1 MFRNVAIGLNRLWTP
16 LTLAFAASSLGAQ
29 VPAVPVLQ
37 NAFMNPGLG
46 VAANVAGGGGQS
58 FYGLAAGWGLGGGRL
73 QVSGA
78 AGALRSEGAT
88 RGAYGGRVAATVWSS
103 RGGSL
108 GAGAFAGV
116 GGAPGTETSG
126 TTTSASIL
134 NVPVGVTVGY
144 RRALGSKRGVSA
156 YVSPLYRWTRADDG
170 IVTTSGTLRAAF
182 GVDFSISQSIG
193 ATVGGELGRS
203 SASRR
208 SGTGTLG
215 AAVTFVPGRR

>member
-1 MFRNVAIGLNRLWTP
+1 MFPTVATGLNRLLFP
-16 LTLAFAASSLGAQ
+16 LTLAVGCSSLGAQ

-46 VAANVAGGGGQS
+46 VAANVAGGGGAS

-78 AGALRSEGAT
+78 AGALRAEGVT
-88 RGAYGGRVAATVWSS
+88 KGAYGGRVAVSVWSS
-103 RGGSL
+103 KGGSL
-108 GAGAFAGV
+108 GAGAFGGV
-116 GGAPGTETSG
+116 GGAPGTESNG
-126 TTTSASIL
+126 TATSASIL
-134 NVPVGVTVGY
+134 DVPVGLTVGY
-144 RRALGSKRGVSA
+144 RKALGSKRGLSA
-156 YVSPLYRWTRADDG
+156 YVSPLYRWSRADDG

>member
-1 MFRNVAIGLNRLWTP
+1 MTVASYP
-16 LTLAFAASSLGAQ
+16 LALLASMIAVASVAHAQ
-29 VPAVPVLQ
+29 VPASPVLQ
-37 NAFMNPGLG
+37 NAFSNPGFA

-58 FYGLAAGWGLGGGRL
+58 FYGLAAAWGPGGGRFQL
-73 QVSGA
+73 SAA
-78 AGALRSEGAT
+78 AGALRGNGST
-88 RGAYGGRVAATVWSS
+88 RGAYGGRVAASVWSS
-103 RGGSL
+103 KGGSL

-116 GGAPGTETSG
+116 GGAPGTQSTS
-126 TTTSASIL
+126 TQPNPAIL

-144 RRALGSKRGVSA
+144 RRALGSTRGVSA
-156 YVSPLYRWTRADDG
+156 YVSPLYRWTRIDDG

-208 SGTGTLG
+208 SGAGTLG